1 MRAKAQNLRVNG
13 AHSTRRHV
21 YEDIIFEKL
30 SELKDLDLAEVRTAP
45 PVITLKTETP
55 ELD

>member
-1 MRAKAQNLRVNG
+1 MTSVSDHRNAQRVE
-13 AHSTRRHV
+13 TKPKKTKT
-21 YEDIIFEKL
+21 KL

-45 PVITLKTETP
+45 PVITPKTETP